1 MIEENITYR
10 QFAWKQFK
18 KNKPA
23 LVSFYI
29 LILLVLLA
37 VLSPIIANDQPLYM
51 KYKDT
56 SFYPAFETMFN
67 ETASGEVIENED
79 TINFQFQNIDWRT
92 VQLESVYWPLIA
104 YSPNTIDKYNRD
116 YAHPNFPQRLKNYKG
131 VIVELPRG
139 LRHYLG
145 TDKLG
150 RDIASG
156 LIYGTRISLLV
167 GIISMGIAVVI
178 GLILGAAA
186 GYFGNDGLTLSRS
199 QYWLT
204 WTGVFIAYFYGFYTR
219 SLALEQAFN
228 DGIIQ
233 GVFSLFLSLIIAA
246 LIILTISFIGRKIAI
261 GSFLKK
267 EVSIP
272 IDAIV
277 SRIIEVLNSMP
288 ILILIISVSAIIS
301 EKSLW
306 VLMII
311 IGLTGWTGVAR
322 LIRAEMLRIKQ
333 MEYIEAGKVL
343 GFSNYRIIVKHAL
356 PNGLAP
362 IFVSFAFGVASAILT
377 ESGLSFLG
385 IGVPDDVVTWGSLL
399 SRGRAEFEAWWLVIY
414 PGVAIFITITVYNLI
429 GEGLRDALDPK
440 HKK

>member
-92 VQLESVYWPLIA
+92 VQLESVCWPLIA

-246 LIILTISFIGRKIAI
+246 LITLTISFIGRKIAI

-311 IGLTGWTGVAR
+311 IGLTGWTGIAR

-385 IGVPDDVVTWGSLL
+385 VGVPDDVVTWGSLL

>member
-1 MIEENITYR
+1 
-10 QFAWKQFK
+10 
-18 KNKPA
+18 
-23 LVSFYI
+23 
-29 LILLVLLA
+29 
-37 VLSPIIANDQPLYM
+37 
-51 KYKDT
+51 
-56 SFYPAFETMFN
+56 MFN

-92 VQLESVYWPLIA
+92 VQLESVCWPLIA

-311 IGLTGWTGVAR
+311 IGLTGWTGIAR

-385 IGVPDDVVTWGSLL
+385 VGVPDDVVTWGSLL